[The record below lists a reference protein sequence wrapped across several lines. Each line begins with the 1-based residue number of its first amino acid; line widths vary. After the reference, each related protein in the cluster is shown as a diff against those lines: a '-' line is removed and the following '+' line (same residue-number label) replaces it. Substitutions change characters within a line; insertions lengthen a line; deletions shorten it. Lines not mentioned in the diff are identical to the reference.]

1 MFGESRFSRSG
12 CCGSFWQRGCGNFFA
27 WFTGRTASQCTPC
40 DHSCWNVTNQ
50 KCNKPCGF
58 RTNRTCDRTLIG
70 PLSGEC
76 TGHRWIPLTRACD
89 AALWCFLWFAPE
101 HTVEWFGWW
110 FETPSCPLWSHCNE
124 MVQCSYTLSREYRV
138 VRYRYS
144 RLLFTSEDRLF
155 ANLRVH
161 EQSTNM
167 TSQWQCP
174 TFAWRHRSTLVTSQ
188 Y

>member
-1 MFGESRFSRSG
+1 MEVHEPS
-12 CCGSFWQRGCGNFFA
+12 CGYVYLKMPRDYMTPRRPIWMNMVTSSNGNI
-27 WFTGRTASQCTPC
+27 
-40 DHSCWNVTNQ
+40 
-50 KCNKPCGF
+50 F
-58 RTNRTCDRTLIG
+58 RVIG

-155 ANLRVH
+155 ANLRVQ

-174 TFAWRHRSTLVTSQ
+174 TFVWRHRSTLVTSQ